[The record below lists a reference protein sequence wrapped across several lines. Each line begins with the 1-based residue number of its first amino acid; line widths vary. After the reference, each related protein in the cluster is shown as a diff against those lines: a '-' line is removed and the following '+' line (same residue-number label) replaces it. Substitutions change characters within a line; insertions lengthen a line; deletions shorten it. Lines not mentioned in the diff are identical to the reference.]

1 LCGFLDRWW
10 KREAQAKEKEQLNTE
25 DYTKEMME
33 SSMGIDMGLL
43 DLLQLPDLP
52 SSPSP
57 SSSSTSPK
65 HSLSHARLDDLFAQ
79 WLSLPDTQRLVELTV
94 PPPSVSVSL
103 CPLSPSLVL
112 ASRRWRVGL
121 VFDLS
126 LGLKGSP

>member
-1 LCGFLDRWW
+1 
-10 KREAQAKEKEQLNTE
+10 
-25 DYTKEMME
+25 
-33 SSMGIDMGLL
+33 MGIDMGLLDL

-94 PPPSVSVSL
+94 SP
-103 CPLSPSLVL
+103 PLSLSRSVHPAHDSYLLLVDG
-112 ASRRWRVGL
+112 V
-121 VFDLS
+121 
-126 LGLKGSP
+126 LGWFLT

>member
-1 LCGFLDRWW
+1 MVAWIGGGNG
-10 KREAQAKEKEQLNTE
+10 KRKQKKKEQLNTE

-33 SSMGIDMGLL
+33 SSMGIDMGLLDL

-94 PPPSVSVSL
+94 PPPLSLSRSVHPALHSCL
-103 CPLSPSLVL
+103 LLVDG
-112 ASRRWRVGL
+112 VL